1 MKTTKAE
8 KNVKKSYK
16 RTAVDTP
23 LFPLNPV
30 YPTSTKNNSVEQAQ
44 HDFEKQAGKPKSDA
58 ASSQTKA

>member
-1 MKTTKAE
+1 MKTP
-8 KNVKKSYK
+8 KKETHAPKGYK

-30 YPTSTKNNSVEQAQ
+30 YPTSKGTNSVEQAQ
-44 HDFEKQAGKPKSDA
+44 QDFEIQAGKPKPDV